1 MLEIKK
7 AEKQFGERTVFSGVS
22 FSAEAGETACIVG
35 PSGCGKTTLLR
46 AVAGLVP
53 LSDGTVLLDG
63 EDITSWKAEQRP
75 VVLLF
80 QEALLFPQLTV
91 LENIAYGLKYGRRKL
106 GRRAR
111 LAESRAML
119 QKIEMEQ
126 WENAYPVE
134 LSGGQKQRV
143 ALARAL
149 VLKPKLLLLDEPF
162 SSLDASLRQSLRTWV
177 RSFLREE
184 EVTSLFVTHDKEE
197 AVMMSDRLIV
207 MKDGAVQQQ
216 GTPETV
222 YHQPENRAAADVIG
236 DGLYDERFI
245 PASSLTI
252 GAADGYSG
260 IIEHPQFMHGYRFY
274 RVNVPS
280 LKQTVV
286 VLSDTLYEEGEA
298 VKLSVTEEKENG
310 AL

>member
-1 MLEIKK
+1 MLEIID
-7 AEKQFGERTVFSGVS
+7 AEKQYGKHTVFSGVS
-22 FSAEAGETACIVG
+22 LFAAAGETACIVG

-46 AVAGLVP
+46 AAAGLVQ
-53 LSDGTVLLDG
+53 LTKGSVILDGT
-63 EDITSWKAEQRP
+63 DITSWKAEQRP

-91 LENIAYGLKYGRRKL
+91 LQNIAYGLKYGRRKL
-106 GRRAR
+106 GRDER
-111 LAESRAML
+111 LKESRRML
-119 QKIEMEQ
+119 QKIEMNQ

-177 RSFLREE
+177 RGFLREE
-184 EVTSLFVTHDKEE
+184 GVTSLFVTHDKEE

-216 GTPETV
+216 GSPEAV
-222 YHQPENRAAADVIG
+222 YHHPENRAAADVIG
-236 DGLYDERFI
+236 DGLYDKRFI
-245 PASSLTI
+245 PASSI
-252 GAADGYSG
+252 SVEAAGSYSG
-260 IIEHPQFMHGYRFY
+260 IVEHPLFMHGYRFY
-274 RVNVPS
+274 RIAVPA

-286 VLSDTLYEEGEA
+286 VRSDTMYQEGDE
-298 VKLSVTEEKENG
+298 VKLSVKEEKENG
-310 AL
+310 VL